1 MALDYNLAG
10 NTAAVDEVKI
20 VAGPTGTALTVQP
33 KIQAGSAAPT
43 HSAAK
48 GTLFLNTGG
57 SSVST
62 RAYINTDGATTWTNI
77 TTAA

>member
-1 MALDYNLAG
+1 MALDYNMAG
-10 NTAAVDEVKI
+10 NTVAADEIKI

-48 GTLFLNTGG
+48 GTLFINTGG
-57 SSVST
+57 SSTAT
-62 RAYINTDGATTWTNI
+62 RLYVNTDGATTWTNF
-77 TTAA
+77 TSAA